1 MFQIIVPT
9 PYAVG
14 PVNVYLIK
22 SDPLT
27 LIDAGPNN
35 AKAAKVLEGML
46 TSLGINVK
54 DIKRVVITHAHPD
67 HSGLAS
73 DIARKSGATVLIHPW
88 ELKKMDKAA
97 DLMMERLPYAI
108 EAGVPQTV
116 IAEMYGER
124 DKLPRPN
131 VDNCKV
137 EELTDD
143 DKIEFAGGQLQVL
156 HLPGHSPGHT
166 CLYDPE
172 QKTFFSGD
180 FLLPH
185 ITPNPVIEPDPEN
198 PGKRL
203 PTLKQYL
210 NGLKKVDDLKISMV
224 CPGHGGVFNDYRGAV
239 NVARCHHD
247 SQFKIILNKL
257 NGKELSSYE
266 LSKEVYPN
274 LHGWDIFLGL
284 SEIQAHLDLLVEW
297 GSVSFSKKNGVNYY
311 HRDPHAAKVAPSDQ

>member
-1 MFQIIVPT
+1 MLSVFQIIVPT

-27 LIDAGPNN
+27 LIDVGPNN

-46 TSLGINVK
+46 ISLGSNVK
-54 DIKRVVITHAHPD
+54 DIKRIVITHAHPD

-73 DIARKSGATVLIHPW
+73 DIAHKSGATVLMHPW
-88 ELKKMDKAA
+88 ELKRMDKTT
-97 DLMMERLPYAI
+97 DLIKERLPYVI

-116 IAEMYGER
+116 MAEMYGER

-131 VDNCKV
+131 VDNCRV
-137 EELTDD
+137 EELKNDD
-143 DKIEFAGGQLQVL
+143 RIKFAGGELQVF

-185 ITPNPVIEPDPEN
+185 ITPNPVIEPDPEK
-198 PGKRL
+198 PGQRL

-210 NGLKKVDDLKISMV
+210 NGLDKVDRFNIGMV

-239 NVARCHHD
+239 NVARRHHE
-247 SQFKIILNKL
+247 SQFNTILNKL
-257 NGKELSSYE
+257 NGRDLNAYA

-284 SEIQAHLDLLVEW
+284 SEIQAHLDFLVEQ
-297 GSVSFSKKNGVNYY
+297 GRISFSKEKGVSYY
-311 HRDPHAAKVAPSDQ
+311 RA